1 MRNTASG
8 RRILAVLLP
17 GLPAERV
24 RQAAPSLPDTP
35 LALTVTSGNAVRL
48 AALDSHAA
56 AAGLA
61 VGMTLAD
68 ARALLPELQVQ
79 AHDPAADLALLEAL
93 ADGCG
98 RYTPMV
104 AVAPPA
110 GLLLDI
116 TGAAHLAGGE
126 AALAGDL
133 LKRLARMGLSGR
145 AALADNPAAALALA
159 GFADSDGTEWDGDGL
174 VAQADGPS
182 AVLALPIA
190 ALLGPLVAVPGLELD
205 NPDALALA
213 LRRAGLRSVAL
224 VAGQPRA
231 ALAAR
236 LGDALVHRLDVL
248 LGAAAFPLQPR
259 WPEPEIL
266 VEARF
271 AQPLLTVPAALKV
284 VEGLV
289 VRACLNLSER
299 GAGGRA
305 FEALLYR
312 ADGALARVRVDT
324 AAAQRAPAAIMRLF
338 GERLAALND
347 PLDPGFGYDLVRL
360 AVPVLAPLGE
370 EQLALDGGALAAGEL
385 LGLVDRLTARLGPG
399 RVRRLAGADSHV
411 PEQAG
416 FDLPFTA
423 RPDAT
428 AWAAQAPGEP
438 PERPALLFDPPQ
450 PVEVMAE
457 VPDGPPRRF
466 RWHRRLHDIVRA
478 EGPERIAAEWWR
490 RADGQGLTRDYYR
503 VEDSSGGRFWLF
515 RHGLYEE
522 RRIPGWFV
530 HGRFA

>member
-1 MRNTASG
+1 
-8 RRILAVLLP
+8 VLLP
-17 GLPAERV
+17 SLSAERV

-35 LALTVTSGNAVRL
+35 LALTEAAGNAVRL
-48 AALDSHAA
+48 AALDAHAA

-68 ARALLPELQVQ
+68 ARALLPDLQVK
-79 AHDPAADLALLEAL
+79 AHDPQADLALLEAL

-126 AALAGDL
+126 TALAADL
-133 LKRLARMGLSGR
+133 LRRLARMGVSGR

-159 GFADSDGTEWDGDGL
+159 GFAESGADGL
-174 VAQADGPS
+174 VAQVDGPG
-182 AVLALPIA
+182 AVLALPA
-190 ALLGPLVAVPGLELD
+190 SALLSPLVAVPGL
-205 NPDALALA
+205 ALASPEALAMA
-213 LRRAGLRSVAL
+213 LRRAGLRTVGL

-259 WPEPEIL
+259 WPVAEVTID
-266 VEARF
+266 ARF

-289 VRACLNLSER
+289 VRACVMLAER

-305 FEALLYR
+305 FEVVLYR
-312 ADGALARVRVDT
+312 ADGAVARVRVET

-347 PLDPGFGYDLVRL
+347 PLDPGFGYDLVQL
-360 AVPVLAPLGE
+360 SVPVLAPLGE
-370 EQLALDGGALAAGEL
+370 EQLNLGGGALAEGEL

-399 RVRRLAGADSHV
+399 RVRRLAGAESHV

-416 FDLPFTA
+416 FDLPFA
-423 RPDAT
+423 AHVSPAV
-428 AWAAQAPGEP
+428 AWAEPRPGEP
-438 PERPALLFDPPQ
+438 PERPAWLYDPPQ
-450 PVEVMAE
+450 PIEVMAE

-490 RADGQGLTRDYYR
+490 RADGQGITRDYYR

-522 RRIPGWFV
+522 RRTPGWFV